1 MVAESGLTLA
11 QRRQN
16 GGATT
21 RKHTKAVREWG
32 CGEWFKRFEICC
44 KANAWDEKAKVL
56 KLPTLLEG
64 EALATWMELSEDE
77 QGDYGAAKQKMI
89 ERMVPASFVSMDGF
103 LKRRLRSGE
112 ALSLYLYELKRLL
125 DQAMPGLDATA
136 RSPLLLHQFME
147 GLPTVVSKQLRAA
160 GDVKDLDTALER
172 ARTLMTL
179 EEGSTTVAAMEE
191 KLREETQVQ
200 KLAHQITLLTEQVAA
215 LSVRDE
221 RRVRCFRCGQSGHFE
236 RQCWK
241 REGNAKCFSCGRLGH
256 MARNCRQQ
264 GNDNGTSV
272 EGNRRPH

>member
-1 MVAESGLTLA
+1 MAEQRHVSIPKPFASGDA
-11 QRRQN
+11 
-16 GGATT
+16 
-21 RKHTKAVREWG
+21 
-32 CGEWFKRFEICC
+32 GEWFKRFEICC

-64 EALATWMELSEDE
+64 EALATWIELSEDE
-77 QGDYGAAKQKMI
+77 QEDYGAAKQKMI